1 MGCGGTGTIQGAA
14 VTQPGALALTG
25 NGNPEI
31 GAINQIAVVPGLPN
45 SIYVAS
51 VNGGVWHTSNG
62 TSPSPTWTPLT
73 DAYPSLSVSALAVSP
88 LDATG
93 NTVFAGIGK
102 VSSAGQYGGPQVG
115 VMRTTNGGKTW
126 SVIGGG
132 ADRSAGECG
141 TAHKRVRRRGAQL
154 VLVGTTSNGLYLSL
168 NGNLSASFVTEP
180 IDPANPIAS
189 VASLIQDTS
198 YTPTGP
204 YTARFF
210 AALPGLGVYQG
221 LYNKTNLDIEWTK
234 INGISLNSIASTV
247 TGSLNIK
254 LALHNPT
261 GPNDPSVLYAG
272 IIGSNKQLSNVFF
285 TTDQGTT
292 WQPVGTTVPAVN
304 TTPDGAN
311 AQGDMNFSIAA
322 DPKMSNLVYIGG
334 DRQANPPYVGNLYVG
349 NTSNPA
355 APGRRSC
362 SPARTTPPRIQTR
375 ARWFSPRTALPSS
388 SRTTA
393 AFTA

>member
-1 MGCGGTGTIQGAA
+1 M
-14 VTQPGALALTG
+14 
-25 NGNPEI
+25 
-31 GAINQIAVVPGLPN
+31 
-45 SIYVAS
+45 
-51 VNGGVWHTSNG
+51 
-62 TSPSPTWTPLT
+62 
-73 DAYPSLSVSALAVSP
+73 
-88 LDATG
+88 
-93 NTVFAGIGK
+93 
-102 VSSAGQYGGPQVG
+102 
-115 VMRTTNGGKTW
+115 
-126 SVIGGG
+126 
-132 ADRSAGECG
+132 
-141 TAHKRVRRRGAQL
+141 
-154 VLVGTTSNGLYLSL
+154 
-168 NGNLSASFVTEP
+168 
-180 IDPANPIAS
+180 
-189 VASLIQDTS
+189 
-198 YTPTGP
+198 
-204 YTARFF
+204 
-210 AALPGLGVYQG
+210 YQG

-349 NTSNPA
+349 NTSNPGSA
-355 APGRRSC
+355 WTSIVLAGANNTAPHSDTRSLVFTSNGLTLLESDDGGIYSLSSPRNPATRTWSSLDGNLQITEMYSVAYDPINKILLARPRTRAPRYRRSPTLRPG
-362 SPARTTPPRIQTR
+362 SS
-375 ARWFSPRTALPSS
+375 FSPVTATSS
-388 SRTTA
+388 QPR
-393 AFTA
+393 